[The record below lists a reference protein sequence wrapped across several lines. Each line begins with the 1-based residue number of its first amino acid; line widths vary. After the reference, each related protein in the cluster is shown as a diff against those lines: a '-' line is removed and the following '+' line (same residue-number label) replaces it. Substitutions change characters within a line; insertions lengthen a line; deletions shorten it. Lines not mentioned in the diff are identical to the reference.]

1 MANAVLLVLS
11 MTIGLFFVLM
21 GLIKLTPVFSE
32 DVYREMVRL
41 LRTFGAWAAAP
52 PKRAGLIRLIMP
64 VVIDLSRNQYFIV
77 VTFRSRNAYTPN
89 HLKNMRACVFRTP
102 TKEHLDWRC
111 LYPLPRL

>member
-41 LRTFGAWAAAP
+41 STSDVWCLGCSSPKA
-52 PKRAGLIRLIMP
+52 KRAGLIRLMP
-64 VVIDLSRNQYFIV
+64 MQWL
-77 VTFRSRNAYTPN
+77 
-89 HLKNMRACVFRTP
+89 
-102 TKEHLDWRC
+102 
-111 LYPLPRL
+111 

>member
-41 LRTFGAWAAAP
+41 STSDVWCLGCSSP
-52 PKRAGLIRLIMP
+52 
-64 VVIDLSRNQYFIV
+64 
-77 VTFRSRNAYTPN
+77 NA
-89 HLKNMRACVFRTP
+89 LA
-102 TKEHLDWRC
+102 
-111 LYPLPRL
+111 